1 MIRSVAEH
9 NKQLCFFTCVRSSFS
24 AAAAVH
30 SWGFLHFFF
39 TCFWR
44 WRWYE
49 DVPVFSFMALPFLAA
64 CQMENRH
71 RSSRAIHLV
80 WRVDVGES
88 SIHVIAPCQKCEKLT
103 GQLKNRFT
111 IRGEEVWISRDTSD
125 TCSPRGS
132 TENWEISACPL
143 YFSFRRRENSFLNWV
158 QTLWQRN
165 DLVCHQLLR
174 ESLIKVQ
181 FGCPIVARIR
191 KISRTLEPLSRIF
204 LQSWLI

>member
-1 MIRSVAEH
+1 MFFFFFFLRVSGLVSLQL
-9 NKQLCFFTCVRSSFS
+9 QLCTAGVFK
-24 AAAAVH
+24 
-30 SWGFLHFFF
+30 FFF

-49 DVPVFSFMALPFLAA
+49 DVPVFSLMALPFLAA
-64 CQMENRH
+64 CQTENRH

-88 SIHVIAPCQKCEKLT
+88 SIPVIAPCQKCEKLT
-103 GQLKNRFT
+103 GQPKTNFLS
-111 IRGEEVWISRDTSD
+111 EVKKYEYHETRLTHVHPEDPQKTGKFQLVRCILAS
-125 TCSPRGS
+125 GG
-132 TENWEISACPL
+132 
-143 YFSFRRRENSFLNWV
+143 ENSFLNWV

-181 FGCPIVARIR
+181 FGCPIEARIR
-191 KISRTLEPLSRIF
+191 KISRTLDPLSRIF